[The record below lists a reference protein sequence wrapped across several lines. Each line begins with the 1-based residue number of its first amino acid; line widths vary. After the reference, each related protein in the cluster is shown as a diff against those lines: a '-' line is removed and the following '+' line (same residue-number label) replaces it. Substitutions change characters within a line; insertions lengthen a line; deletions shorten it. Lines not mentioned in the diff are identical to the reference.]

1 MHEHEHDH
9 DHNQHDHDQHD
20 HGERR
25 GHDHRHAHAAAGSR
39 AIHGAFAANTVLL
52 VVQVLLGGVLLAAGY
67 APKGDL
73 HVLYGLLPIVV
84 LFFAEQ
90 LRIGSAQAILDSRGF
105 DSAQDVGTLPE
116 DQQRSVVLAIVRREI
131 GTMTLAAIVCAGLV
145 VRAGAVSGHLF

>member
-1 MHEHEHDH
+1 MPTVHLVL
-9 DHNQHDHDQHD
+9 
-20 HGERR
+20 GVSVM
-25 GHDHRHAHAAAGSR
+25 AAFVAVAGWGAWCWWRVVPSENFWRMLR
-39 AIHGAFAANTVLL
+39 AAQVLL